1 MSADHS
7 PERPSWDCRLCGK
20 AWPCDPARED
30 LVAALD
36 RVGLAVYMWL
46 NLEDAVME
54 VPRMPPSELFER
66 FIAWTH

>member
-1 MSADHS
+1 MSADHT
-7 PERPSWDCRLCGK
+7 PDRPSWDCRSCGK

-30 LVAALD
+30 LVAEMD
-36 RVGLAVYMWL
+36 RVGLAIYMWM

-54 VPRMPPSELFER
+54 VPRMPTSELFER